1 MGLIFGSS
9 KRQTKA
15 TPDGSYASMS
25 SFNHDG
31 LELARVKREKR
42 REFPFRHVFLFL
54 LAVASFKVFLFLDM
68 GAGAYGAKAE
78 ALAEGTRLEQI
89 AGWAMKMDPLSLY
102 IVDGLRFGA
111 W

>member
-1 MGLIFGSS
+1 MGLIFGSN
-9 KRQTKA
+9 KRQRKA
-15 TPDGSYASMS
+15 TPTGAYASLS
-25 SFNHDG
+25 SFKHDG
-31 LELARVKREKR
+31 IDLARVKRDKR

-54 LAVASFKVFLFLDM
+54 LAVGSFKIFLFLDM

-89 AGWAMKMDPLSLY
+89 ASWAMKMDPLSLY